1 MKSKS
6 RVFWDGLRNILVYAA
21 AALTMLLLVGI
32 IGYVLIQG
40 LPQLSWSLISSVPSV
55 IRDIEGILPYILNTI
70 YIIILSLLIV
80 LPLGV
85 GAAIYLTEYAQN
97 KKLIR
102 VIEFTTET
110 LAGIPSIIYGLVGML
125 VFCQR
130 LGFQSSLLAGSC
142 TLVIMTLPTIIRTT
156 QESLKAVP

>member
-55 IRDIEGILPYILNTI
+55 IRDIEGILPYILNCV
-70 YIIILSLLIV
+70 YSIILFV
-80 LPLGV
+80 CR
-85 GAAIYLTEYAQN
+85 
-97 KKLIR
+97 KKEKL
-102 VIEFTTET
+102 
-110 LAGIPSIIYGLVGML
+110 
-125 VFCQR
+125 
-130 LGFQSSLLAGSC
+130 
-142 TLVIMTLPTIIRTT
+142 
-156 QESLKAVP
+156 